1 MIRLFKPTYFAPYH
15 GEYRMLKTHA
25 DLACLCDIPKQNTF
39 VLSNGD
45 ILNMNK
51 DGIKK
56 QGHVQAEDIYVD
68 GARIGDVSNIIIK
81 DRVLMSNNGILA
93 IIINIDS
100 KNKTLLN
107 TPLVTTRG
115 YILVN
120 ESIELIK
127 EIEIFCK
134 KIITNKLKQKTVNF
148 SDIKNELINEL
159 MPLLLEKTGRV
170 PIILPIIMDVKR

>member
-1 MIRLFKPTYFAPYH
+1 
-15 GEYRMLKTHA
+15 
-25 DLACLCDIPKQNTF
+25 
-39 VLSNGD
+39 
-45 ILNMNK
+45 
-51 DGIKK
+51 
-56 QGHVQAEDIYVD
+56 
-68 GARIGDVSNIIIK
+68 
-81 DRVLMSNNGILA
+81 MSNNGILA